1 MCDTLEY
8 VAYNGVNCKACKRR
22 TKEPMERILADDPW
36 PQKCQQLSS
45 EAQEERPELEMSS
58 SATDWYVQCSKTI
71 LEKLKERGECGFVN
85 CRTRDDEEN
94 HSQTTYSIYDMAIY
108 RLAFIADISE
118 VPRDVCTGAAQCG
131 GLKPYQGRLQVRTG
145 TPMLADAEN
154 AKYAAVVRKL
164 LDVTK
169 NNVQKHATAH
179 ETEQI
184 KTLMLSTDEALGSVC
199 KAALAAA
206 WVAHSFQEGK
216 QELTWNDVEGGV
228 WCSGDIPTRQEVC
241 S

>member
-8 VAYNGVNCKACKRR
+8 VAHNSVKCKACWRR
-22 TKEPMERILADDPW
+22 TSEPMERILEDDPW
-36 PQKCQQLSS
+36 PQECQQLSS
-45 EAQEERPELEMSS
+45 EAQEARPEQEMSS
-58 SATDWYVQCSKTI
+58 SAKDRYVKCSTTI
-71 LEKLKERGECGFVN
+71 AEQLADRGECGFVN

-94 HSQTTYSIYDMAIY
+94 RSQTTYSIYDMAIY

-131 GLKPYQGRLQVRTG
+131 GLKPYPFRLQVRTG